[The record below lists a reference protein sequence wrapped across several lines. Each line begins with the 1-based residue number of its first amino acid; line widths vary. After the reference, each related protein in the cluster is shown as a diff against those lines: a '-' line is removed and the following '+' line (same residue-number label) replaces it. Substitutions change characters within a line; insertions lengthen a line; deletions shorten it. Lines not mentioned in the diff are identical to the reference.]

1 MTLVS
6 DDPSWLPTINFFYLS
21 SYFVVAASVM
31 VIYDWVLTLG
41 REVEL
46 VWRQRLSLMTILYF
60 SMRYIG
66 IIYAINNILWNL
78 TTVSQTD
85 IVSNITSFT
94 LNSANVIVTAILG
107 VIMIVRLY
115 AMYQG
120 SKNMLIFLIAIFL
133 TANITSAVVAAVGF
147 SDTSGEELILSGT
160 YQCTHSSTG
169 DPNLVLVI
177 YILNTV
183 WEVLALCLAVWIAV
197 QQFRDLRQ
205 FGTST
210 FGDCLRELIKSHVFY
225 FASFFAASC
234 MNFGSFAPTIAD
246 SDSMGVIIYYGIS
259 VIIAMVQMFV
269 LGPRLILD
277 VRELH
282 AKLVDDSDAGT
293 DVISIVFLHH
303 VHVSTGSCV

>member
-1 MTLVS
+1 
-6 DDPSWLPTINFFYLS
+6 
-21 SYFVVAASVM
+21 
-31 VIYDWVLTLG
+31 
-41 REVEL
+41 
-46 VWRQRLSLMTILYF
+46 
-60 SMRYIG
+60 
-66 IIYAINNILWNL
+66 
-78 TTVSQTD
+78 
-85 IVSNITSFT
+85 
-94 LNSANVIVTAILG
+94 
-107 VIMIVRLY
+107 
-115 AMYQG
+115 
-120 SKNMLIFLIAIFL
+120 MLIFLIAIFL
-133 TANITSAVVAAVGF
+133 TANITSAVVAAVSF

-183 WEVLALCLAVWIAV
+183 WEVLALGLAVWIAV
-197 QQFRDLRQ
+197 KQVRDLRQ
-205 FGTST
+205 FGSST

-225 FASFFAASC
+225 FGSFFAASC

-246 SDSMGVIIYYGIS
+246 SDSMGVIIYSGIS
-259 VIIAMVQMFV
+259 VIIAMVMFV

-293 DVISIVFLHH
+293 GMISIVFLEH